1 MIKIFLAISIGSALG
16 GISRWLLSTKL
27 NPLIALLPL
36 GTYLSN
42 VIASFI
48 LGFAFAYFANHYTL
62 SPEWRL
68 MVMTGF
74 CGGLSTFSTFS
85 LEVMLSFQQQRYY
98 HGFLEILIHVVSTLL
113 VTYLGIVIYQLIQ
126 NR

>member
-1 MIKIFLAISIGSALG
+1 M
-16 GISRWLLSTKL
+16 
-27 NPLIALLPL
+27 
-36 GTYLSN
+36 TYLSN

-48 LGFAFAYFANHYTL
+48 LGLAFAYFANHDTL
-62 SPEWRL
+62 SPERRL

-74 CGGLSTFSTFS
+74 FGGLSTFSTFS

-98 HGFLEILIHVVSTLL
+98 YGFWEILIHVVSTLL

>member
-48 LGFAFAYFANHYTL
+48 LGLAFAYFANHSTL

-85 LEVMLSFQQQRYY
+85 LEVMLSFQQRYY

>member
-48 LGFAFAYFANHYTL
+48 LGLACAYFANHYTL

>member
-48 LGFAFAYFANHYTL
+48 LGLAFAYFANNYTL

>member
-1 MIKIFLAISIGSALG
+1 MDNRTKYEHPYFFLF
-16 GISRWLLSTKL
+16 L
-27 NPLIALLPL
+27 NL
-36 GTYLSN
+36 
-42 VIASFI
+42 
-48 LGFAFAYFANHYTL
+48 YFFFRDCETRDHYTL

>member
-1 MIKIFLAISIGSALG
+1 MIKIFLVLSIGSILG

-36 GTYLSN
+36 GTYISN
-42 VIASFI
+42 VVASFI
-48 LGFAFAYFANHYTL
+48 LGIRFCLFSNHYTL

-68 MVMTGF
+68 MVITGF
-74 CGGLSTFSTFS
+74 CGCLSTSSTFS

-98 HGFLEILIHVVSTLL
+98 HGFLEILIYVVNTLL
-113 VTYLGIVIYQLIQ
+113 VTDLGIFVYQLIQ